1 MGALSTYSQNSFQIA
16 KEKLEKFFGN
26 SGYYGGA
33 AKEFI
38 ASCGIWGK

>member
-1 MGALSTYSQNSFQIA
+1 
-16 KEKLEKFFGN
+16 LEKFFGN

-38 ASCGIWGK
+38 AVCGIRGK